1 MCFVIF
7 NYRILI
13 LSPVEYLVGFQDH
26 LIFLVD
32 LDSFFTY
39 LKKCNYLNCSY
50 LNPWKVINQ
59 NI

>member
-32 LDSFFTY
+32 LDSFFY
-39 LKKCNYLNCSY
+39 LSE
-50 LNPWKVINQ
+50 KV
-59 NI
+59 